1 MDDPESSG
9 GDAEV
14 DYDCVESNVMKDGKN
29 GLEEVN
35 DNSSLTESDGNGIGY
50 SGGVMNLISG
60 CNNASGG
67 SEDKGSHEVAE
78 MIRWHAPSRCRGSRL
93 AGFRRVNKV
102 VVVRYVGSIGTS
114 NGDIDDNEA
123 DDANDGDAEE
133 TVKSIDISSGCSGGA
148 GLLPK
153 GKGVS
158 YEAELAQY
166 QNDHD
171 NLQRQEH
178 KAKDDVD
185 SPAGRGGNDD
195 EISYLRMMSVRWKL
209 VMIIITPTIA

>member
-1 MDDPESSG
+1 MSSG
-9 GDAEV
+9 GNAEV
-14 DYDCVESNVMKDGKN
+14 DCDCVESNVMTN
-29 GLEEVN
+29 GQIDFEEVN
-35 DNSSLTESDGNGIGY
+35 DNSSLTESDSNGIGF
-50 SGGVMNLISG
+50 SGGVTNLVSG
-60 CNNASGG
+60 SNNASGG

-78 MIRWHAPSRCRGSRL
+78 LIRRYVPWRCRGSRL
-93 AGFRRVNKV
+93 AGFRRVDRI

-114 NGDIDDNEA
+114 NGNIDDNEA
-123 DDANDGDAEE
+123 DDANDGDAED

-153 GKGVS
+153 GKSVL

-195 EISYLRMMSVRWKL
+195 EISYLRRMNVRWKL
-209 VMIIITPTIA
+209 VIIIIAPTIA